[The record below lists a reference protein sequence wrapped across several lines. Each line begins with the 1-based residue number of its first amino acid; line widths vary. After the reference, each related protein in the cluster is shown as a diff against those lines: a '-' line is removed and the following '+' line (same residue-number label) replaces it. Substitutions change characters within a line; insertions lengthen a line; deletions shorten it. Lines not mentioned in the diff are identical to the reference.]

1 MDGLLK
7 KWMIWKI
14 LGVVLPILMGL
25 LMCIMVI
32 MAIVSN
38 SASSCFSENTPPS
51 VQEGSKGSN
60 QNAPWRDQNSDVYK
74 GMKYAATKL
83 HSDTG
88 MSADNVAA
96 ALAVGWRESRFDPTA
111 YNPGGDV
118 IGIWQWGKG
127 IINGNRYGDTEPTV
141 EAQVALAIREL
152 KSTHIAT
159 LSGLKG
165 ADIMNSIIA
174 WDTHFEGLPP
184 SDSAQRK
191 SEEVYQ
197 NAVDIKKALGLDF
210 EGKIDIGNSMVDK
223 GDTSNNLGAAEDAMS
238 CKNNLNGTTSG
249 LPVAGKYNVTGG
261 YPNYQGA
268 GGSGHG
274 GVDFQ
279 TVDLKGDAANVYSV
293 SDGVVVVKS
302 FHPISGNFVVVKNVD
317 GVYAYYGHAPTQET
331 IVVEVGDRVKIG
343 QHISKQGE
351 TGAATGIHVHF
362 ALNSRNNYAFSPNS
376 SGLENPGKYLKNLP
390 KEVIKPNDIVVPGG
404 VFDANANAS

>member
-1 MDGLLK
+1 MDELLK
-7 KWMIWKI
+7 KWVIWKI
-14 LGVVLPILMGL
+14 LGVLLPVLMVVFMSIMLILA
-25 LMCIMVI
+25 VI
-32 MAIVSN
+32 SS
-38 SASSCFSENTPPS
+38 SASSCFSDNTPPS
-51 VQEGSKGSN
+51 IQDGSTGSN
-60 QNAPWRDQNSDVYK
+60 QASPWHDENSDVYK

-83 HSDTG
+83 HSETG
-88 MSADNVAA
+88 MSGENVAA
-96 ALAVGWRESRFDPTA
+96 ALAVGWRESHFDPTA

-152 KSTHIAT
+152 KSSHIAT

-184 SDSAQRK
+184 SDSTQRK
-191 SEEVYQ
+191 TQEVYQ
-197 NAVDIKKALGLDF
+197 NAVDIKKALGIDF
-210 EGKIDIGNSMVDK
+210 EGKIDLDILIVDK
-223 GDTSNNLGAAEDAMS
+223 GDTSNNIGAAEDVMS

-249 LPVAGKYNVTGG
+249 LPVAGQYNITGG

-268 GGSGHG
+268 DGNGHG
-274 GVDFQ
+274 GIDFQ

-302 FHPISGNFVVVKNVD
+302 SHPVSGNFVVIKNVD
-317 GVYAYYGHAPTQET
+317 GVYAYYGHAPSQES

-343 QHISKQGE
+343 QHISKQGD
-351 TGAATGIHVHF
+351 TGAATGVHVHF
-362 ALNSRNNYAFSPNS
+362 ALNSRNNYAFSPDS
-376 SGLENPGKYLKNLP
+376 GGLENPGKYLTNLP
-390 KEVIKPNDIVVPGG
+390 KEVIKPNNIVVPGG
-404 VFDANANAS
+404 VFDANAS